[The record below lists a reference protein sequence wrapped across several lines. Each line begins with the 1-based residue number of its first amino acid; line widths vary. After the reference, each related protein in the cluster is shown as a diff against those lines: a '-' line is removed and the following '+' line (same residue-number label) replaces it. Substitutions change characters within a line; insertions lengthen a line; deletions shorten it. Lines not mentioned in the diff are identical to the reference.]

1 MELVRR
7 IIIFYCMREETHSIK
22 RSSLSIVMVVGNLGI
37 EELSPWATLY
47 IILASLM
54 EDWRYHFIIC
64 EA

>member
-7 IIIFYCMREETHSIK
+7 IMIFYCMREETHSIK
-22 RSSLSIVMVVGNLGI
+22 RSSLSIVMVVENLGI

-54 EDWRYHFIIC
+54 EDWRYCIYFM
-64 EA
+64 